1 MPRFI
6 SIAKAAQLA
15 NVPAKEVREKIHNK
29 QLASTR
35 GHIHIDDLIECYP
48 QIHRE
53 EADMHVL
60 VAKIKADSFATG
72 AAKQHHELS
81 VADLKQ
87 ELQKMKNNADFYH
100 ERSQKFEELILQL
113 RNNLEEMQQI
123 MGKNPRVQALI
134 DWLDHR
140 IGEIHRNT

>member
-1 MPRFI
+1 MPRFL
-6 SIAKAAQLA
+6 SITKAAQLA

-35 GHIHIDDLIECYP
+35 GHIHIDDLIECFP
-48 QIHRE
+48 NIHRE
-53 EADMHVL
+53 EADMHQL
-60 VAKIKADSFATG
+60 VAKIKADSFVTG
-72 AAKQHHELS
+72 AAKQHHELT
-81 VADLKQ
+81 VADLKL
-87 ELQKMKNNADFYH
+87 ELQKMKNNSDFYH

-113 RNNLEEMQQI
+113 RNNLEEMQQV
-123 MGKNPRVQALI
+123 MGKSPRIQALI